1 MGRAGPRRTNRA
13 VSATMAL
20 VVSRV
25 ETATAV
31 AGGSESHRTP
41 DNAAVSGEES
51 GGSTYQSP
59 DCPLVCQTSR
69 DTWTEAVRLCVRSG
83 SPITTTS
90 RAAEAARFR
99 SAFATGARVAASRQ
113 RPRSVSTNIFTG
125 TRATSLSALAR
136 KRDSQSGGEA
146 RITAAGSWLTSTTNS
161 RLSSRGS
168 ASPTPS
174 RRTWSTVHPGD
185 GIRET
190 GNVTSVKT
198 EVTFPVSRID
208 RKSTRLNSSHTV
220 ISYAVFCLKKKNK
233 K

>member
-13 VSATMAL
+13 VSATIAV
-20 VVSRV
+20 VVSPV

-31 AGGSESHRTP
+31 AGGNESHRTP
-41 DNAAVSGEES
+41 DNVAVSGEES

-69 DTWTEAVRLCVRSG
+69 DAWTEAMRLCVRSG

-90 RAAEAARFR
+90 RAAEVARFS
-99 SAFATGARVAASRQ
+99 SAVATGASVAASRQ

-146 RITAAGSWLTSTTNS
+146 RITAAGSELTSS
-161 RLSSRGS
+161 AKRRASSRGS
-168 ASPTPS
+168 ASPAHRAGP
-174 RRTWSTVHPGD
+174 
-185 GIRET
+185 RELANRQ
-190 GNVTSVKT
+190 GGSGKR
-198 EVTFPVSRID
+198 EG
-208 RKSTRLNSSHTV
+208 
-220 ISYAVFCLKKKNK
+220 
-233 K
+233 